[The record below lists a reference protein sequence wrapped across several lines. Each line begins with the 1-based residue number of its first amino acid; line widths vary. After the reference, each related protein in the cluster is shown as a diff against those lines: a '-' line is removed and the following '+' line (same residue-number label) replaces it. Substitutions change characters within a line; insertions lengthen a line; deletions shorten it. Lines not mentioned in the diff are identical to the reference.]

1 MQVKINIDGGSR
13 GNPGPGAAAYV
24 ICSLDGKIL
33 AQEGYYLPHCTNN
46 QAEYTALKLA
56 LIKAKELGA
65 TELFIQSDSQL
76 LVKQYLGEYK
86 IKHPDLAA
94 RMAYIRR
101 LAAGVIIHIEHVLR
115 HLNKAPDALANKAM
129 DAKQSLGFNPIIHF
143 PPEEPPQQPQAPHHR
158 HHAENSRHPEQQSY
172 KSEKEVHRP
181 GLEPE
186 FRRWQRLVITTTL
199 SMQVCSITLVKFTYI
214 HYDSAFL
221 LEPDPCPGTCCCTTD
236 QKADNGPCINI
247 WKTRLR
253 FS

>member
-24 ICSLDGKIL
+24 ICSMDGKIL
-33 AQEGYYLPHCTNN
+33 SQEGHFMPHCTNN

-94 RMAYIRR
+94 RMAIIRR
-101 LAAGVIIHIEHVLR
+101 LAAGFIIHIEHVLR

-129 DAKQSLGFNPIIHF
+129 DAKQSLGFNPIVCL
-143 PPEEPPQQPQAPHHR
+143 PPEEAPLPPDALDNTVNGVEVSPVVRPHTPAAQPGR
-158 HHAENSRHPEQQSY
+158 
-172 KSEKEVHRP
+172 KSAAKAKKPVLH
-181 GLEPE
+181 
-186 FRRWQRLVITTTL
+186 Q
-199 SMQVCSITLVKFTYI
+199 
-214 HYDSAFL
+214 
-221 LEPDPCPGTCCCTTD
+221 PDLFGE
-236 QKADNGPCINI
+236 
-247 WKTRLR
+247 L
-253 FS
+253 